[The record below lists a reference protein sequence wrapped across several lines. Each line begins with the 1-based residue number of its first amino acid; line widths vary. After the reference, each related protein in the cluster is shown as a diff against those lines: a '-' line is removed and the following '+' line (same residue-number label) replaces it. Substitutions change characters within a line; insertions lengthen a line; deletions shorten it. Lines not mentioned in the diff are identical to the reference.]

1 MLDRGATHVNRPN
14 NRLAMTRAALA
25 YAAMLGAG
33 RGSLRHTDA
42 TRYGAIAQVFH
53 WLIAVLIFVMLGL
66 GYYMEDLPLGTRKL
80 ELYGI
85 HKSIGITIAGLAV
98 LRLLWRFLNPPPR
111 LPASMKPWERKVA
124 GVVHALLYLMLLVQ
138 PLIGFLQSNA
148 ANSPVVLWGVLLLP
162 PLVGPDDP
170 LGETLIGVHAIG
182 GNFLA
187 VLVILH
193 VAAALRH
200 HFVLKDDVL
209 RRMLPGS
216 AAPR

>member
-1 MLDRGATHVNRPN
+1 
-14 NRLAMTRAALA
+14 MTQ
-25 YAAMLGAG
+25 
-33 RGSLRHTDA
+33 TDT
-42 TRYGAIAQVFH
+42 TRYGAVAQAFH
-53 WLIAVLIFVMLGL
+53 WLIAALIFVMLGL

-85 HKSIGITIAGLAV
+85 HKSIGITIAGLAA
-98 LRLLWRFLNPPPR
+98 LRLLWRFLNPPPP
-111 LPASMKPWERKVA
+111 LPASMKPWEHKVA

-138 PLIGFLQSNA
+138 PMIGFLQSNA

-162 PLVGPDDP
+162 PLIGPDDP